1 MKKEPQVFYTV
12 FKKEEDAVKQTVEK
26 MIRDRIRMN
35 NFPVVQRLILSIGIL
50 GANEVTKL
58 LSP

>member
-12 FKKEEDAVKQTVEK
+12 FKKQEDVVKQTVEK

-35 NFPVVQRLILSIGIL
+35 NFPVVQRLILSIGLL
-50 GANEVTKL
+50 GSNEETKL
-58 LSP
+58 LLP